1 MANAAINILSDGSIY
16 DLGTVQGRVDQIRVI
31 RKDIGIYELYGTFG
45 MVPPPDGWGTV
56 TNPMDEITTK
66 VSYDDGVLTLNT
78 QKTDG
83 QPADFAGKVSLHIL
97 VEDALPPVMAVEPES
112 DSQSMVAT
120 DYAYLKSHADSRLQ
134 LLQDL
139 LDIGEGT
146 LEIEA
151 RILAW
156 KKYRVALIRIAEQ
169 PGYPNDIDWPSVP
182 E

>member
-16 DLGTVQGRVDQIRVI
+16 DLGTVHGCVDQIRVM
-31 RKDIGIYELYGTFG
+31 RQDIGIYELYGTLG

-56 TNPMDEITTK
+56 TNPMDEITAK
-66 VSYDDGVLTLNT
+66 VSYADGVLTLTT

-97 VEDALPPVMAVEPES
+97 VEDAPPIIMSVEPEP
-112 DSQSMVAT
+112 DRQSLVDTNCAH
-120 DYAYLKSHADSRLQ
+120 LKSHADSRLQ

-151 RILAW
+151 RILEW
-156 KKYRVALIRIAEQ
+156 KKYRVALSRITEQ
-169 PGYPNDIDWPSVP
+169 PGYPNDINWPAVP